1 MKKRI
6 LPLLLAASLFLS
18 GCTSMLERSDVS
30 ATAHVDYSAV
40 TEDSS
45 ILRVKNYQDL
55 VNSVLHF
62 AHERA
67 RTGTIRLYNYTGD
80 VETDL
85 VNACDEVMHE
95 DPLGAYS
102 LRDITFDTTRILTYY
117 EVEFTFSYSRAPEE
131 VNAIR
136 EIAGLDALR
145 RELSA
150 MVDQQKSKITLL
162 VSYFSGNEDLVWQFL
177 TLARL
182 ARPELYIEPGNS
194 FSCDISIY
202 PEHGSRRIIEI
213 TVDDWGPGRQTTLAE
228 LSAYA
233 LQMEE
238 TADRLLELTPPA
250 GDSYTVQELARILRS
265 TGGSYDFY
273 GAGQALH
280 ALTGVP
286 TGHMSYLLAMEYLCQ
301 RCGIEV
307 FPVVNRGPGYNVSL
321 IVATEEGY
329 RHLLPQDLLPL
340 LSEEGQPPAEPQPL
354 PLYTDEELVQMGYSW
369 VQGLYPACEAPEEPP
384 HRWNPFSRRS
394 LRRARS
400 PQNKKFKKLKI
411 TC

>member
-6 LPLLLAASLFLS
+6 LPLLLAVSLFLS

-30 ATAHVDYSAV
+30 STAHVDYSVV

-67 RTGTIRLYNYTGD
+67 RTGTVRLYNYTGD

-117 EVEFTFSYSRAPEE
+117 EVDLSFSYSRAPEE

-136 EIAGLDALR
+136 EISGISALR
-145 RELSA
+145 DELTA

-162 VSYFSGNEDLVWQFL
+162 VSYFSGNEDLIYQL
-177 TLARL
+177 LRLAIY
-182 ARPELYIEPGNS
+182 ARPELYLSSGGAFEHT
-194 FSCDISIY
+194 ISLY
-202 PEHGSRRIIEI
+202 PETGSRRIIEI
-213 TVDDWGPGRQTTLAE
+213 SVGNRTGSSLTTQQE
-228 LSAYA
+228 LSAYTH
-233 LQMEE
+233 QMEE
-238 TADRLLELTPPA
+238 TARQLLEANPPSGEA
-250 GDSYTVQELARILRS
+250 YTVEELATLLRS
-265 TGGSYDFY
+265 TSGGYDWY
-273 GAGQALH
+273 GTSLAAHTLAGTPATH
-280 ALTGVP
+280 VG
-286 TGHMSYLLAMEYLCQ
+286 YLLAMEYLCQ

-307 FPVVNRGPGYNVSL
+307 FPVANEGPGYNFSL
-321 IVATEEGY
+321 IVATEDGY
-329 RHLLPQDLLPL
+329 RHLLPQDLFPAVP
-340 LSEEGQPPAEPQPL
+340 EEGQDPDAPAEPYQL
-354 PLYTDEELVQMGYSW
+354 PLYTDDELEAQGYNW
-369 VQGLYPACEAPEEPP
+369 TRALYPACEASEEPP
-384 HRWNPFSRRS
+384 APVESVPPEAPAES
-394 LRRARS
+394 TE
-400 PQNKKFKKLKI
+400 P
-411 TC
+411 TE